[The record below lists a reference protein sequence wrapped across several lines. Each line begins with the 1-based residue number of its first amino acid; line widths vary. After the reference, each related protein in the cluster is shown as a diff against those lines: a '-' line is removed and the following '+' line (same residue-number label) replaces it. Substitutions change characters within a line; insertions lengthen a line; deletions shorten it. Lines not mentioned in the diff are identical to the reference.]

1 MSTKATIYIDIFL
14 FFLQGEMLSFLFAIV
29 LDSLLVP
36 RPTTRPTSPLFQLRK
51 IQRKTK
57 TNTEGFVRPER
68 KNTVS
73 VVRRQPSTPGLV
85 P

>member
-57 TNTEGFVRPER
+57 TNTEGFVRP
-68 KNTVS
+68 
-73 VVRRQPSTPGLV
+73 
-85 P
+85 